1 MQASQLP
8 DRMIRTVGVRA
19 LYGSRMGAF
28 LRYHVTVVVGCRYQ
42 AKWHVN
48 TDRMRP
54 PFMDTTKEQQLK
66 DILQD
71 MGSVVVAFSGG
82 VDSTY
87 LLKIAHD
94 VLGDRCVAASG
105 LSETY
110 AQEEMVEAKELAAEM
125 GVRYELLQTMELT
138 DERYANNTHQRCFF
152 CKQEL
157 YGKLSEFAA
166 SEGLAT
172 VIDGSNADDV
182 DDFRPGL
189 RAARDLGV
197 RSPLQEVGLTKDEIR
212 ERSRV
217 YGLRT
222 AEKPAVACLSS
233 RFAYGDKI
241 TQEKL
246 QQVAAAESGIRALG
260 YRGFRLRHHG
270 RVARIEFLPAD
281 LDRAFAE
288 REAVSAAVKS
298 AGYRYVSIDLDGY
311 RTGSQNDDLPER
323 VLRLTQV
330 S

>member
-1 MQASQLP
+1 MSEA
-8 DRMIRTVGVRA
+8 
-19 LYGSRMGAF
+19 
-28 LRYHVTVVVGCRYQ
+28 
-42 AKWHVN
+42 
-48 TDRMRP
+48 
-54 PFMDTTKEQQLK
+54 KEQQLK
-66 DILQD
+66 DILTE

-110 AQEEMVEAKELAAEM
+110 AQEEMAEARELANEL

-157 YGKLSEFAA
+157 YGKLTEFAGR
-166 SEGLAT
+166 EGLRV

-197 RSPLQEVGLTKDEIR
+197 RSPLQEAGLAKEEIR
-212 ERSRV
+212 ERSRLL
-217 YGLRT
+217 GLRT

-246 QQVAAAESGIRALG
+246 QQVASAESGIKSLG
-260 YRGFRLRHHG
+260 FRGFRLRHHG
-270 RVARIEFLPAD
+270 RVARLEFLPDD
-281 LDRAFAE
+281 LERAFAE
-288 REAVSAAVKS
+288 REAISAAVKD
-298 AGYRYVSIDLDGY
+298 AGYRYVSLDLDGY
-311 RTGSQNDDLPER
+311 RAGSQNDDLPET